1 MEIIERQAAMRKG
14 LTKFYTGRPCKNG
27 HLSYRYVKSG
37 GCAACIQLANG
48 RSVDDPNVEAR
59 RAAKSQLVQVKFR
72 LFDVDL
78 EVFKAAAYAIALARF
93 PVLQVGDVF
102 PGLLPLDK
110 ESGTALYKFNC
121 HEGDISQLREIAE
134 SLRRARSVDGNVL
147 RARVHGKTIASVPV
161 APAPEWCRQ
170 PQPGDP
176 DWP

>member
-1 MEIIERQAAMRKG
+1 MEIITRQEARQRG
-14 LTKFYTGRPCKNG
+14 LKTYFTGVACKNG
-27 HLSYRYVKSG
+27 HVSSRYVQSG
-37 GCAACIQLANG
+37 TCSACIKASN
-48 RSVDDPNVEAR
+48 SPVDDPNVEAR
-59 RAAKSQLVQVKFR
+59 REAKAQLVQVKVR

-147 RARVHGKTIASVPV
+147 RARVHGKTIAAVPV
-161 APAPEWCRQ
+161 APVPEWSRQ

-176 DWP
+176 DWF